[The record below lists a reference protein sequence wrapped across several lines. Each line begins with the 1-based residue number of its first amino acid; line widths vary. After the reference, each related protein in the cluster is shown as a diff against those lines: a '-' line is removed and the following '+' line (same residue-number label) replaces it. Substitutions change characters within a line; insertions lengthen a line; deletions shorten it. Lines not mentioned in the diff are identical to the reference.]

1 MVVCVCRRVSD
12 RDIAK
17 RAAQGA
23 SFDDIQFDLGVA
35 SQCGS
40 CESCAREVIERCQA
54 QSPICFVRDA
64 NRGAR
69 AQA

>member
-1 MVVCVCRRVSD
+1 MVVCICHRVSD

-17 RAAQGA
+17 HAAQGA
-23 SFDDIQFDLGVA
+23 SFEDIQFDLGVA

-64 NRGAR
+64 SVGSSAK
-69 AQA
+69 A